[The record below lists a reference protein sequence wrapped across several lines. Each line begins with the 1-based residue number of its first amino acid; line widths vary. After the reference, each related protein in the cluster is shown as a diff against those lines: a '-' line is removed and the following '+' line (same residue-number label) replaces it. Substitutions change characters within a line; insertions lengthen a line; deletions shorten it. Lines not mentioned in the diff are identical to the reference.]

1 MILLKVDL
9 AFTFTVHGPRMCT
22 STEEFFSSMC
32 TQVGD
37 KTVSNEEKNPAI
49 VVLLILVDEAN
60 MMKKRRIEMSLGNLS
75 LSSSI
80 FQTHTVK
87 KYSLS
92 GGKFVGTFV
101 RMVFEEVLFITME
114 KS

>member
-22 STEEFFSSMC
+22 STEEFFSRMC

-60 MMKKRRIEMSLGNLS
+60 MMKKKRRIEMSLGNLS

-80 FQTHTVK
+80 FQTH
-87 KYSLS
+87 
-92 GGKFVGTFV
+92 G
-101 RMVFEEVLFITME
+101 
-114 KS
+114 

>member
-1 MILLKVDL
+1 
-9 AFTFTVHGPRMCT
+9 
-22 STEEFFSSMC
+22 MC

-49 VVLLILVDEAN
+49 VVLLILVDGAN
-60 MMKKRRIEMSLGNLS
+60 MMKKRIEMSLGNLS

>member
-1 MILLKVDL
+1 
-9 AFTFTVHGPRMCT
+9 
-22 STEEFFSSMC
+22 MC

-60 MMKKRRIEMSLGNLS
+60 MMKKKRRIEMSLGNLS

-87 KYSLS
+87 MYSLS